1 MKCFFSVLVLLALVM
16 STTLVPGAVYKHD
29 DGGAE
34 TVIGFTGATQVW
46 WGNVFETAGATDT
59 ITTLQAAFEVEPLF
73 HPDKAFT
80 LYLLDDD
87 DGIPG
92 SGSTLLQSVGGTVDT
107 FDGTF
112 QSLVIPAT
120 QVSGYFIVAATAVGL
135 QGQMAYNPAAIDRS
149 TSAGWSWIS
158 NSASDGLPTGT
169 LINMHNLIPGNWL
182 LRAEPGQAPP
192 PLPPPPPPPSTPVV
206 PEPVTASAM
215 LLAAGGLVRYLRR
228 RRC

>member
-1 MKCFFSVLVLLALVM
+1 MKHVLPVVVLLALVI
-16 STTLVPGAVYKHD
+16 SPIVVRGAVYKHD
-29 DGGAE
+29 DGNAE
-34 TVIGFTGATQVW
+34 TVIGYTDAGRVW

-59 ITTLQAAFEVEPLF
+59 ITTLQIAFEVEPLF

-87 DGIPG
+87 DGTPG
-92 SGSTLLQSVGGTVDT
+92 NGTTLLQSISGTVDA

-112 QSLVIPAT
+112 QSLTIPAT
-120 QVSGYFIVAATAVGL
+120 TVSGYFIVAATAVGM

-158 NSASDGLPTGT
+158 NASSDGVPTGT
-169 LINMHNLIPGNWL
+169 LVNMHNLIPGNWL

-192 PLPPPPPPPSTPVV
+192 PPPPPPSAPVV
-206 PEPVTASAM
+206 PEPITASAM
-215 LLAAGGLVRYLRR
+215 ALAGGGLVRYLRR
-228 RRC
+228 RRA